1 MGPPTRH
8 PLNTIKGGPNQPVST
23 KQPSKAAAAKAS
35 KLSNAT
41 PLPTELL
48 EDFKK
53 AVDGSD
59 LTKVG
64 LIEVLKKKF
73 PSATRNTVEQTLL
86 QVAERV
92 GSKAVEKRWKLRD
105 T

>member
-1 MGPPTRH
+1 MGPPMRA
-8 PLNTIKGGPNQPVST
+8 PLNTIKGPNHQLPAKLAAEGAT
-23 KQPSKAAAAKAS
+23 KKAAKVSVAKP
-35 KLSNAT
+35 LSSD
-41 PLPTELL
+41 LL
-48 EDFKK
+48 EDFKE

-73 PSATRNTVEQTLL
+73 PSATRHTVEQTLL

-92 GSKAVEKRWKLRD
+92 GSKPAEKKWKLRD
-105 T
+105 S